1 MPPIAQRR
9 SGDDGQLMRRHRAG
23 DRQAREILIAR
34 YLPLARRLALHYRS
48 SREPMDDLV
57 QVASLGLVKA
67 VDRWDPDRGLA
78 FSTFAVPTIRGE
90 LRRYFRDSTW
100 VVRPPRDL
108 AELFLCVERSRE
120 PLRVALGSEPTT
132 VELAAHLGRPSE
144 RVVEA
149 VRAGQGRWTSPLTGD
164 AIEDASQAEFVE
176 QAEARATLDGLLPIL
191 DPQAREVLRMR
202 FQDDLLQVQI
212 AARVGR
218 SQVEVSRII
227 RASLEKLS
235 DHAAA

>member
-1 MPPIAQRR
+1 
-9 SGDDGQLMRRHRAG
+9 MRRHRAG
-23 DRQAREILIAR
+23 DRRAREILIER
-34 YLPLARRLALHYRS
+34 YLPLARRLACRYRS
-48 SREPMDDLV
+48 AREPMDDLI

-78 FSTFAVPTIRGE
+78 FSSFAVPTIRGE

-100 VVRPPRDL
+100 VVRPPREL
-108 AELFLCVERSRE
+108 AELSLCVER
-120 PLRVALGSEPTT
+120 LRVPLGAALGSEPTT

-144 RVVEA
+144 TVVEA
-149 VRAGQGRWTSPLTGD
+149 LRAGQCRWTSPLEGD
-164 AIEDASQAEFVE
+164 AHEDTSQSAFVE

-191 DPQAREVLRMR
+191 DPQAREVLRLR
-202 FQDDLLQVQI
+202 FHDDLLQVQI

-227 RASLEKLS
+227 RSSLEKLS

>member
-1 MPPIAQRR
+1 
-9 SGDDGQLMRRHRAG
+9 MRRHRAG
-23 DRQAREILIAR
+23 DKRAREILIER
-34 YLPLARRLALHYRS
+34 YLPLARRLACRYRS
-48 SREPMDDLV
+48 AREPMDDLI

-78 FSTFAVPTIRGE
+78 FSSFAVPTIRGE

-100 VVRPPRDL
+100 VVRPPREL
-108 AELFLCVERSRE
+108 AELSLCVER
-120 PLRVALGSEPTT
+120 LRVPLGAALGSEPTT

-144 RVVEA
+144 AVVEA
-149 VRAGQGRWTSPLTGD
+149 LRAGQCRWTSPLEGD
-164 AIEDASQAEFVE
+164 AHEDTSQSAFVE

-191 DPQAREVLRMR
+191 DRQAREVLRLR
-202 FQDDLLQVQI
+202 FHDDLLQVQI

-227 RASLEKLS
+227 RSSLEKLS
-235 DHAAA
+235 DYAAA